1 MDDFL
6 PFPSRDYF
14 LMLLLLLVA
23 RGMDVLSTW
32 VATPNLLLEGNPIAK
47 KLGWRWGLPIN
58 LGFALVL
65 AFWPL
70 PAIVISTTSVL
81 VAARNFQSAW
91 LMRSLGEQA
100 YRDWHV
106 ERIQGTRVTLYL
118 FCLAGNTLLTAGV
131 GGAVIYF
138 SKTPSGMPLVPFA
151 IGVGIMAYAAA
162 VAFYTL
168 LAIWRMRRMSIREA
182 QLKERALASKDA
194 KLARN
199 GELSGLAMRDVAQLG
214 GK

>member
-14 LMLLLLLVA
+14 LMFFLLLVA

-58 LGFALVL
+58 LGVCLVL

-91 LMRSLGEQA
+91 LMRSLGEQL

-106 ERIQGTRVTLYL
+106 ERVQETNVSLYL
-118 FCLAGNTLLTAGV
+118 FCLFAQTTLIAGV
-131 GGAVIYF
+131 GNQYRSISVHHHAVRRLQFTIARTF
-138 SKTPSGMPLVPFA
+138 MAKVHDVLASVGQFLNA
-151 IGVGIMAYAAA
+151 I
-162 VAFYTL
+162 VASVSDIDVSVVIT
-168 LAIWRMRRMSIREA
+168 REA
-182 QLKERALASKDA
+182 VWIFELAGERA
-194 KLARN
+194 
-199 GELSGLAMRDVAQLG
+199 
-214 GK
+214 